1 MKPQIGGFLVLVL
14 AQISL
19 GLASESNPLPW
30 YPTNSAE
37 NNVNVKVSQSVED
50 DSQEQAYLHQG
61 KYLSDLTFGL

>member
-14 AQISL
+14 AHISL

-37 NNVNVKVSQSVED
+37 NNVNVKVSQTVED
-50 DSQEQAYLHQG
+50 ESQDQTYLNEG
-61 KYLSDLTFGL
+61 K